1 MTARIV
7 VAEDDAKQAHVIKL
21 YLEHHGHQV
30 ITVHDGQSALDAC
43 RGQQPDLLVLDV
55 MLPRVNGIDVCRVLR
70 VESGIP
76 IVLLTAR
83 TTENDLLLGLDV
95 GADDYITKPFSPR
108 ELVARVRALLRRAGD
123 TATADRQV
131 LSHGALEVDTGRSE
145 VRVDGRP
152 ISLTAKEFGILE
164 VLAKDPGRV
173 FTRAEIVDQAFGF
186 DHRVLDRTVD
196 AHIMNLRRKLQAAV
210 DHARYVQT
218 IYGRGYRLADPC

>member
-21 YLEHHGHQV
+21 YLEHHGHRV

-43 RGQQPDLLVLDV
+43 RDQQPDLLVLDV

-83 TTENDLLLGLDV
+83 TTEDDLLLGLDV

-108 ELVARVRALLRRAGD
+108 ELVARVRALLRRAGEAAK
-123 TATADRQV
+123 TDRQV

-145 VRVDGRP
+145 VRIDGRP
-152 ISLTAKEFGILE
+152 ISLTAKEFGTLVEAAQWLMDEPEQARLLGARARE
-164 VLAKDPGRV
+164 VAVAR
-173 FTRAEIVDQAFGF
+173 FG
-186 DHRVLDRTVD
+186 LDRF
-196 AHIMNLRRKLQAAV
+196 
-210 DHARYVQT
+210 
-218 IYGRGYRLADPC
+218 LADWDRLLEEELCASR